1 MSATQDDLK
10 PDISGENLPKVPFWK
25 KVTSNI
31 TVEPVVICWL
41 LPFLLTYASIE
52 NLVLEKSCRG
62 FVLETA
68 ITPDVCQIF
77 VRKDA
82 FGIACNGSTAPL
94 EGIEKEEIERRYPE
108 TFANIKDN
116 FQAAIDMTCDVE
128 ERVQNKVASMNS
140 IRNPISAIG
149 PLIIILFAGPWSD
162 KKNKRIPCMLV
173 PFLGEAIGYWSE
185 NVVKKRVLQVRH
197 LTLDIFRFVHLLDL
211 YQRASRVSRVSV
223 PIAAFSDRR

>member
-10 PDISGENLPKVPFWK
+10 PDTSGENLPKVPFWK
-25 KVTSNI
+25 KITDNI

-52 NLVLEKSCRG
+52 NLVLEKACRG
-62 FVLETA
+62 FVQETTM
-68 ITPDVCQIF
+68 TPDVCQIF

-94 EGIEKEEIERRYPE
+94 ADVDLKEIERRYPE
-108 TFANIKDN
+108 TYKEIENN
-116 FQAAIDMTCDVE
+116 LQAAIDMTCKVEDDV
-128 ERVQNKVASMNS
+128 QAKVSSMNS

-162 KKNKRIPCMLV
+162 KKNKRVPCMLV

-185 NVVKKRVLQVRH
+185 NVVKKRVLQAGSHSRH
-197 LTLDIFRFVHLLDL
+197 FQVCSSLRFLSTGQSRFRRICTDCCL
-211 YQRASRVSRVSV
+211 R
-223 PIAAFSDRR
+223 

>member
-10 PDISGENLPKVPFWK
+10 PDTSGENLPQLPFWK
-25 KVTSNI
+25 KITSNI

-52 NLVLEKSCRG
+52 NLTLEKACRG
-62 FVLETA
+62 FVKETA

-94 EGIEKEEIERRYPE
+94 EGIELAEIERRYPDTYAE
-108 TFANIKDN
+108 IKGN
-116 FQAAIDMTCDVE
+116 LQAAIDVTCDVE
-128 ERVQNKVASMNS
+128 EKVQSKVSSINS

-162 KKNKRIPCMLV
+162 KKNKRVPCMLV

-185 NVVKKRVLQVRH
+185 
-197 LTLDIFRFVHLLDL
+197 TTT
-211 YQRASRVSRVSV
+211 
-223 PIAAFSDRR
+223 RR